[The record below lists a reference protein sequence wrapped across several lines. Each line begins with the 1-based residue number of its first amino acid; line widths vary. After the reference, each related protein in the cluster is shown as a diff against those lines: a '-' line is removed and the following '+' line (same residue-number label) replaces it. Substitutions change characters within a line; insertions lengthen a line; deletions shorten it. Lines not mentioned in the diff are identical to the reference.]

1 MRLGCVSTGRP
12 QALNEPMDEL
22 NRSILNALESDGPIP
37 RQRVR
42 GWIHQA
48 ATVQADALL
57 YKLTREAWSRIE
69 PCLEK
74 AEACTLIE
82 RYLLG
87 CIRENPQGGVALTR
101 YEAAG
106 ELEAWFDRLADMD
119 DTRDVLQ
126 SAVGAVTTLFLAGD
140 DEVRGAIETGFLE
153 HVLEQAQM
161 RPLFS
166 HWAHDERLQEAWR
179 LALAWGQAHPNFTKS
194 LRAELRAMSDDE

>member
-1 MRLGCVSTGRP
+1 
-12 QALNEPMDEL
+12 MDEL
-22 NRSILNALESDGPIP
+22 DRFILGALESDGPIP

-42 GWIHQA
+42 GWIRQA
-48 ATVQADALL
+48 TSVQLDALL

-69 PCLEK
+69 PHLET
-74 AEACTLIE
+74 AETCTLIE

-106 ELEAWFDRLADMD
+106 ELEAWFDHLAHME
-119 DTRDVLQ
+119 DTRAILQ
-126 SAVGAVTTLFLAGD
+126 SAVDAVTTLFLAGD
-140 DEVRGAIETGFLE
+140 GDVRRAIETGFLE
-153 HVLEQAQM
+153 HVLEQAPM

-179 LALAWGQAHPNFTKS
+179 LALAWGKAHPNFTKS
-194 LRAELRAMSDDE
+194 LRDELRAASSDDE